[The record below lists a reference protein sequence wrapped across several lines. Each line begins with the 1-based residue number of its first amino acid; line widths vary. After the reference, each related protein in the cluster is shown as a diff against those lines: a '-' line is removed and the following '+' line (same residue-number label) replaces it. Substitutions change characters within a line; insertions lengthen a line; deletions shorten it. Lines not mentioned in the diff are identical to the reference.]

1 MITVVSGT
9 NNKESKTSVF
19 AKYCVAFLKGKGMSV
34 KYLDLADL
42 PLDFITPDMFCDQ
55 EGFHP
60 GIREIQEEYIVAAD
74 KYIILSPEYN
84 GSFPGILKTFIDAI
98 SIKENRGGLSH
109 KKACLI
115 GVSAGRSGN
124 QRGMDHLSAVLAYC
138 MVTVYPN
145 KLPISNIHALLEN
158 GKLVDESTQE
168 TLQKIL
174 VDFSVF

>member
-1 MITVVSGT
+1 
-9 NNKESKTSVF
+9 
-19 AKYCVAFLKGKGMSV
+19 
-34 KYLDLADL
+34 
-42 PLDFITPDMFCDQ
+42 
-55 EGFHP
+55 
-60 GIREIQEEYIVAAD
+60 
-74 KYIILSPEYN
+74 
-84 GSFPGILKTFIDAI
+84 
-98 SIKENRGGLSH
+98 LSH